1 MVLSSSRKMNAFT
14 ILALLTVAL
23 LTDHSHGIMGWFGN
37 GGKRPDGR
45 RSLITQEER
54 WNPVGHSPPTYR
66 LHKRRHERPKL
77 EKQRRHYLTVLREKV
92 NNSSGQ

>member
-1 MVLSSSRKMNAFT
+1 MVLSSSRKMNTFV
-14 ILALLTVAL
+14 ILAFLTVAL

-54 WNPVGHSPPTYR
+54 WNPVGTNPPIHR
-66 LHKRRHERPKL
+66 LHKRGHERPKL
-77 EKQRRHYLTVLREKV
+77 EKQRRHYLTVLREKL
-92 NNSSGQ
+92 NNNIGQ